1 MSAIRI
7 LLADD
12 HSMLCEALSSLI
24 GSEPDMEIVGVA
36 HDGTETVQLTQKL
49 RPDVAIVDLSMPHS
63 GLDAIRDIRRNV
75 PQTKTLALTMHDS
88 ATHRTAVVSAGG
100 FGYVAKR
107 ETTEELLHAIRE
119 VHAGRA
125 YLGEVTEE
133 PPPKPS
139 KKGSANQAGPSELS
153 VRELTVLRLLALG
166 HTNREIS
173 EKLGLQK
180 KTIDTFR
187 ARILKKLNLRGR
199 AQLVRYAIRHGILDE
214 SA

>member
-1 MSAIRI
+1 
-7 LLADD
+7 
-12 HSMLCEALSSLI
+12 
-24 GSEPDMEIVGVA
+24 MEVVGVA
-36 HDGTETVQLTQKL
+36 HDGTETVQLTEKL

-63 GLDAIRDIRRNV
+63 GLDAIRDIRKNV
-75 PQTKTLALTMHDS
+75 PETRTLALTMHDS
-88 ATHRTAVVSAGG
+88 ASHRKAVLSAGG

-107 ETTEELLHAIRE
+107 ETTDELLHAIRE

-125 YLGEVTEE
+125 YLGDVTEE
-133 PPPKPS
+133 PATHTTKASSDKQPAPGES
-139 KKGSANQAGPSELS
+139 LS
-153 VRELTVLRLLALG
+153 FRELEVLRLLALG

-173 EKLGLQK
+173 EKLALSK

-199 AQLVRYAIRHGILDE
+199 AQLVRYAIRHGILNE